1 MWVNI
6 DAFGGRG
13 GECGGLLLGGC
24 GWAGGSAGSWEKR
37 CVGRGWGRSTRLFCL
52 SGVRDVSETVETPF
66 WKTRSKRNTL
76 CKPRSRGAWF
86 LHSNLGFLEAQSTA
100 QSRTPSTQSTQAT
113 SPPSHLCITIDLH
126 SIYLSIHLPPPPI
139 TPPSPP
145 PIYSYPRSRGS
156 HSPPSRPSTHD
167 TCPVAP
173 TSTSVALN
181 QPIPSPLPYFCAR
194 PAHAM
199 YVHTRGGGDATP
211 ALWEKINEQG
221 LGGDGWYICMRWDG
235 SGKKDIRSATLET
248 KEELKGID

>member
-126 SIYLSIHLPPPPI
+126 SIYLPIHLPPPPI

-167 TCPVAP
+167 TCPRSANVPLASPSTNQSHPRCPIFAP
-173 TSTSVALN
+173 
-181 QPIPSPLPYFCAR
+181 AR
-194 PAHAM
+194 PMPCM
-199 YVHTRGGGDATP
+199 YIRAEEETRP
-211 ALWEKINEQG
+211 RP
-221 LGGDGWYICMRWDG
+221 C
-235 SGKKDIRSATLET
+235 GKK
-248 KEELKGID
+248 